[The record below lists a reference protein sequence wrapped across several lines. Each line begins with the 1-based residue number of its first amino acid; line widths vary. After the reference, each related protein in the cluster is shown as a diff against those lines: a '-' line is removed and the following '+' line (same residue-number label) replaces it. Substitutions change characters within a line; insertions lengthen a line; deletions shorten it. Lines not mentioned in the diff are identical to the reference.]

1 MKNAMTLI
9 LVEVPDELTVEM
21 LRQQKNVHIVGIIAQ
36 PVLTDLSPAAEVRPK
51 RKWAGSLSD
60 AAADSL
66 RAHTEQVRS
75 EWERNS

>member
-1 MKNAMTLI
+1 MTLV
-9 LVEVPDELTVEM
+9 LVEVLDEAAVAA
-21 LRQQKNVHIVGIIAQ
+21 LRQQRGVNIVGIITQ
-36 PVLTDLSPAAEVRPK
+36 PKLADSPVPSDARPN

-75 EWERNS
+75 EWERIF

>member
-1 MKNAMTLI
+1 MTLV
-9 LVEVPDELTVEM
+9 LVEVPDEAAVEL
-21 LRQQKNVHIVGIIAQ
+21 LRQQKNVHVVGIIAQ
-36 PVLTDLSPAAEVRPK
+36 PTLADSPAPAEARPK

-75 EWERNS
+75 EWERIF